1 MRPFGDMNSE
11 KINDDGEARAG
22 QASLELDAV
31 LIYEDLST
39 GMRARY
45 VLECAAGLFPS
56 APRFNM
62 AMWRFDMLRMAE
74 VRQKALVEASAAVI
88 VLLSAHGSGV
98 LPRAV
103 RLWFQQWLERKGE
116 QPSAM
121 LICLDEKSRESAS
134 AAQMISWLQTGANAK
149 DVAVFPGF
157 GMTPYSDGD
166 RTVEALQRSV
176 HTNVATLDG
185 IERWPGLR
193 SGWGINE

>member
-1 MRPFGDMNSE
+1 MNSDKLNE
-11 KINDDGEARAG
+11 EGGAKVGR
-22 QASLELDAV
+22 ASLTLDAA

-39 GMRARY
+39 GIRARY
-45 VLECAAGLFPS
+45 VLECVAGLFPR

-74 VRQKALVEASAAVI
+74 VRQKALKAASAAVI
-88 VLLSAHGSGV
+88 VLLSAHGSGA

-103 RLWFQQWLERKGE
+103 RVWFLQWLERKSD

-121 LICLDEKSRESAS
+121 LICLDEKSRESVS
-134 AAQMISWLQTGANAK
+134 AAQMISWLQTEANTR

-157 GMTPYSDGD
+157 GMTPYSEGD
-166 RTVEALQRSV
+166 PAVEALQRSV

-185 IERWPGLR
+185 IQRWPGLR